1 LITWSAPRARTRSS
15 FSSDDDVAITAAPA
29 GVTAWRA
36 LVGDGQIRT
45 GDTGVSIAALQI
57 AKMTDAANTCG
68 RLPEGFFAK
77 KRIARPI
84 VRIS

>member
-1 LITWSAPRARTRSS
+1 LRSS
-15 FSSDDDVAITAAPA
+15 GKIDTPA
-29 GVTAWRA
+29 RQNWH
-36 LVGDGQIRT
+36 
-45 GDTGVSIAALQI
+45 
-57 AKMTDAANTCG
+57 AANRRRRNVDQDATNTGG